1 MFRVG
6 DKFRVVRSICPVGE
20 FAKQV
25 GKIDTVTDVIEREN
39 RSEKYQTEI
48 YGTNF
53 TGANLWFESEIEKV
67 EEEMKFKVGDKV
79 KVINNNDLF
88 HSDIGKIESINNCNN
103 SICVVFSNGS
113 CYWYLEHEL
122 KLVPFSTADLTT
134 GMVVEYMDGSKGIV
148 LKDTGIEYQENIA
161 LTFYPHKGSYSEIDD
176 DFLTYDEYSDF
187 TVKRIIKPYDV
198 SEIFSFPESIEGE
211 VIWER
216 PNKEKDELNQQISKL
231 EQELKEAKERL
242 EKM

>member
-1 MFRVG
+1 MFKVG
-6 DKFRVVRSICPVGE
+6 DKFRVVRSICPIDLFDNKVGMIDT
-20 FAKQV
+20 V
-25 GKIDTVTDVIEREN
+25 GKIWHSLINNDPIGV
-39 RSEKYQTEI
+39 
-48 YGTNF
+48 YGKSNDKLF
-53 TGANLWFESEIEKV
+53 WAFDEIEKV

-122 KLVPFSTADLTT
+122 ELVPFSTADLTT
-134 GMVVEYMDGSKGIV
+134 GVIVEYMDGSKGIV

-211 VIWER
+211 VIWKR

-231 EQELKEAKERL
+231 EQELKDAKERL